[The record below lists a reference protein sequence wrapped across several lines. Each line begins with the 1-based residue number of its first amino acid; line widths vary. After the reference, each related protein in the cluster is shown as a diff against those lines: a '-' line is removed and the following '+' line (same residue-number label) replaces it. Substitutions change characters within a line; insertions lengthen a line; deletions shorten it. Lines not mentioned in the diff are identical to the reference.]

1 MTAKNLTMTV
11 ASLALLFGLS
21 LMGCSGDTTLSPQY
35 QEPVSV
41 MQADSGVPEDEY
53 SSLEERAGSSRSFSR
68 YGIGLDYTDGDG
80 EASGYSGDSNWSEN
94 HWGLGKP

>member
-11 ASLALLFGLS
+11 ASLVLLFGLG
-21 LMGCSGDTTLSPQY
+21 MIGCSGDTTLSPQY

-53 SSLEERAGSSRSFSR
+53 SSLEERAGSGRSFSR
-68 YGIGLDYTDGDG
+68 YGIGMEFTDGDS
-80 EASGYSGDSNWSEN
+80 ADTGDSNWTKDYWDSER
-94 HWGLGKP
+94 P